1 MSSTVVSSPFRHD
14 AMLYGSDVEY
24 VAGTVPF
31 VQEGLDAGEPVL
43 VAVAPERIALMRD
56 ALGRDAERVRFV
68 DMRQLGGNPARII
81 PAWADFLAEA
91 DARGLGGRPVR
102 GIGEPV
108 WAGRTEPELAE
119 AQLHE
124 ALLNRAF
131 GGRPGFWLRCPYD
144 VLALP
149 PEVVAAAR
157 RSHPVVSRGDVDE
170 HHEGVAHGTLA
181 GALPEPWSVAA
192 ELRYDLDGLPA
203 VRELVIAH
211 AVRAGLGDAQGR
223 RLVLAVHE
231 AAVNSVRHGG
241 GHGVLRIWVEAGAL
255 VCEVADKGWL
265 TDPLAGRV
273 RPLQQAGGGRGVWII
288 NQLCDLVQLRS
299 GADGTVVRM
308 FQRARP

>member
-1 MSSTVVSSPFRHD
+1 VTPTGASPFRHD
-14 AMLYGSDVEY
+14 ALLYGSEAEY
-24 VAGTVPF
+24 LAGTVPF

-43 VAVAPERIALMRD
+43 VAVAPDRIALLRT
-56 ALGRDAERVRFV
+56 ALGADAGRVRFA

-81 PAWADFLAEA
+81 PAWADFLADAA
-91 DARGLGGRPVR
+91 DGGPVR

-108 WAGRTEPELAE
+108 WAGRTASELAE

-149 PEVVAAAR
+149 TDVVAEAHH
-157 RSHPVVSRGDVDE
+157 SHPVVNHGDDA
-170 HHEGVAHGTLA
+170 HHNDAAGHGTLA
-181 GALPEPWSVAA
+181 GLLPEPGAVAA
-192 ELRYDLDGLPA
+192 EFRYDVDGLHA
-203 VRELVIAH
+203 VRDLVLAH
-211 AVRAGLGDAQGR
+211 TFRAGLGDVQAR

-231 AAVNSVRHGG
+231 AAANSVRHGG
-241 GHGVLRIWVEAGAL
+241 GDGVLRIWAQDGAL
-255 VCEVADKGWL
+255 VCEIADRGWV

-273 RPLQQAGGGRGVWII
+273 RPLQRAGGGRGVWII

-299 GADGTVVRM
+299 SADGTVVRM
-308 FQRARP
+308 FQRPGS